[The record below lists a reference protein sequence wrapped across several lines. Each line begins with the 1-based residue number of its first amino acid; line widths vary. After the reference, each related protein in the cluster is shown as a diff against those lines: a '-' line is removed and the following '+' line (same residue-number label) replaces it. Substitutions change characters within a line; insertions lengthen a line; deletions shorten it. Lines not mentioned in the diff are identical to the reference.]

1 MDARICKYCDEIL
14 VPGITCKIRFKGGK
28 GKQTIG
34 SISKKQKR
42 SRNQRINIICLL
54 CNHHNSFIG
63 QEKQKLKELEQT
75 LPKEIEIVSKKKEST
90 SKLIKN
96 IPKSSK
102 EIKNSPKNTMNRKQ
116 TNTTVS
122 KVPDKQ
128 ITAKSKKRKKQKN
141 SLKSMLKQSKE
152 SSNTTSHSL
161 SDFLQQL

>member
-1 MDARICKYCDEIL
+1 MFSTHPNLSHNYLHTFNDIGALQDIGNANNVDARICKYCDEIL

-90 SKLIKN
+90 SKLIK
-96 IPKSSK
+96 
-102 EIKNSPKNTMNRKQ
+102 
-116 TNTTVS
+116 
-122 KVPDKQ
+122 
-128 ITAKSKKRKKQKN
+128 
-141 SLKSMLKQSKE
+141 
-152 SSNTTSHSL
+152 
-161 SDFLQQL
+161 